1 MNCYVCGHKNPADTL
16 TCLACGAQLN
26 VPTKRLLNASS
37 EAMGILP
44 LGTQLLSGV
53 YEVERVLGQ
62 GGFGIT
68 YQAIDTRLNR
78 VVALKEFFPE
88 GCWRKGTT
96 VISAGKWTE
105 ASYTNAKDKF
115 LQEGQ
120 AIAQFNHPGI
130 VRVFY
135 YFEENNTAYMVMEY
149 LQGRSLAD
157 LLKVRGGRLSES
169 ESLFY
174 VQKIAE
180 ALEVIHAAQF
190 LHQDI
195 KPDNVMLTK
204 SKQTPSFHEAQI
216 RYPKRRGGLPST
228 DDDRVVLIDF
238 GAARDFAAKNKNN
251 KLFTTM
257 LTPGYAPLEQYGQLL
272 KLGTFTDV
280 YALGATLY
288 HLLTGEVPASAVER
302 AAGVELT
309 PIANFNSQVTPS
321 VERAVRQA
329 MTMEVANR
337 VQSVGDFLTMLEK
350 DLYEGNGKDTPAR
363 FYRRDR
369 DPWTAFSPSN
379 QTSNNSTNN
388 SNPWF

>member
-1 MNCYVCGHKNPADTL
+1 MNCYVCGHKNPTDTL

-26 VPTKRLLNASS
+26 APTKRLLTASS

-53 YEVERVLGQ
+53 YKVEGVLGQ

-68 YQAIDTRLNR
+68 YQASDTRLNR

-96 VISAGKWTE
+96 VVSAGKWTE
-105 ASYTNAKDKF
+105 ATYTNAKDKF

-157 LLKVRGGRLSES
+157 LLKLRGGLLSES

-180 ALEVIHAAQF
+180 ALEVIHAARF

-195 KPDNVMLTK
+195 KPDNVML
-204 SKQTPSFHEAQI
+204 
-216 RYPKRRGGLPST
+216 T

-309 PIANFNSQVTPS
+309 PIAHFNSQVTPS
-321 VERAVRQA
+321 VERAVMQA
-329 MTMEVANR
+329 MTMEVTNR
-337 VQSVGDFLTMLEK
+337 VQSVSDFLTMLDK
-350 DLYEGNGKDTPAR
+350 DRYKGNGEDISAR

-369 DPWTAFSPSN
+369 DPWTAFSPSDRA
-379 QTSNNSTNN
+379 SNNSTNN